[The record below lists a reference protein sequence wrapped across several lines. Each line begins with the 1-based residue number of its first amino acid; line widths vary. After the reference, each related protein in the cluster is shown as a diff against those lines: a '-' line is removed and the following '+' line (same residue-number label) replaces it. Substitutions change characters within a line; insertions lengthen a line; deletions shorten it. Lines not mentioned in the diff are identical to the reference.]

1 MQLSIVRQTPVASIL
16 LMLLLVSVAF
26 VRFATAPYGDELVV
40 GGLATFGEWV
50 DSFQSASPI
59 WGWVLSAVVV
69 MLSSVMVGRMAT
81 SFGLYRTRTTISIPL
96 YAVVACGIFIS
107 TNSLATALAAYS
119 VVLLMR
125 YLCGGSMRGADLNFA
140 FYAGVCA
147 GVATMLYAPSVLFVL
162 LLPVAIVMFGLAWRE
177 VVVMFAGLLL
187 PVAANCYIGWL
198 CGADFLAPVEVL
210 FESIA
215 LSSGYLPWR
224 SESVVALL
232 MMGLLSFAV
241 VCGVATFV
249 GDTRSVAIRPRT
261 IFVFNIVALALA
273 IAAFA
278 MPSATVG
285 VYMLVAA
292 PAALLIPFLLLHLRD
307 RVADLI
313 IILFLIL
320 MVVHFFI
327 A

>member
-26 VRFATAPYGDELVV
+26 VRFAIAPYGDELVV

-50 DSFQSASPI
+50 DAFQSSRPI
-59 WGWVLSAVVV
+59 LGWIISAAVV
-69 MLSSVMVGRMAT
+69 MLSSVAVGRIAT
-81 SFGLYRTRTTISIPL
+81 SFGLYRVRTTISIPL

-107 TNSLATALAAYS
+107 TNSLATALAAYF
-119 VVLLMR
+119 VVLSMR
-125 YLCGGSMRGADLNFA
+125 YLCGGYVRGADLNFA
-140 FYAGVCA
+140 FYAGICA
-147 GVATMLYAPSVLFVL
+147 GIAPMLYAPSALFVL
-162 LLPVAIVMFGLAWRE
+162 LLPVAIVLFGLTWRE
-177 VVVMFAGLLL
+177 VVVMLAGLLL
-187 PVAANCYIGWL
+187 PAAASCYVGWL
-198 CGADFLAPVEVL
+198 CGADFWTPVTAL
-210 FESIA
+210 FEAMA
-215 LSSGYLPWR
+215 LPSGYTPWG

-232 MMGLLSFAV
+232 MMGLLAFAI

-273 IAAFA
+273 IAAFVI
-278 MPSATVG
+278 PSATVG

-307 RVADLI
+307 RVSDLI
-313 IILFLIL
+313 IILFLVL
-320 MVVHFFI
+320 MIVHFFI